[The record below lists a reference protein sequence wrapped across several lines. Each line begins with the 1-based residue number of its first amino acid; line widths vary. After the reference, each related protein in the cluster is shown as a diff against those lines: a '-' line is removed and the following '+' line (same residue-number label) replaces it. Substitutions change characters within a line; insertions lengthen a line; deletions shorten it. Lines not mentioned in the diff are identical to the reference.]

1 MKKGMKRRLL
11 IALAICVGIGAAIGL
26 SVLAA
31 VCVCSVMPYAAEPS
45 DCIVVLGAHVWQD
58 GRLSDALRNRC
69 EKALEAWNDGL
80 APIIIAC
87 GGQGRDEPSTEA
99 AAIRDW
105 LASNGVPESAILMD
119 ETSVNTRQ
127 NLEHA
132 RAIMEANGLSTAA
145 VCTNS
150 YHLRRALWIARD
162 AGVRA
167 SGLAAKSLTTP
178 LGVARNYLRESV
190 SWVLYFIRSL

>member
-11 IALAICVGIGAAIGL
+11 IALAICVGIGAVIGL
-26 SVLAA
+26 SVFAA
-31 VCVCSVMPYAAEPS
+31 VCVCSAVPYAAEPS
-45 DCIVVLGAHVWQD
+45 DCIVVLGAHVWED
-58 GRLSDALRNRC
+58 GRLSDALRCRC
-69 EKALEAWNDGL
+69 ERALEAWNDGL

-99 AAIRDW
+99 VAIRDW
-105 LASNGVPESAILMD
+105 LAANGVPETAVLMD

-132 RAIMEANGLSTAA
+132 RAIMAENGLSTAA

-162 AGVRA
+162 VGLRA
-167 SGLAAKSLTTP
+167 SGLAARSLTTP
-178 LGVARNYLRESV
+178 MGVARNYLRETC
-190 SWVLYFIRSL
+190 SWILYFIRSL